1 MPDESSPEGL
11 TDFQVEVARV
21 FFGLAESE
29 GFLLAGGAALVAQAL
44 TDRPTQD
51 LDFFAGPD
59 SGDVVVA
66 RDAFETAVQERGWS
80 VRRVRDGVTFCRLV
94 VSGSDSLVVDLALDT
109 PPSRPPTASFI
120 GPTFDLEELAGRK
133 TLALFDRAEARDFT
147 DVYALVQRYGK
158 ELLLARAPLKSTWGS
173 TWRSSRRCSERCPA
187 SRTANS
193 PSPVT
198 ECRNFDRS
206 SRAGPSSWSTTS
218 LVDHP
223 LWIGCPWRCP

>member
-1 MPDESSPEGL
+1 MSDESSPEGL

-59 SGDVVVA
+59 SGSVVVA
-66 RDAFETAVQERGWS
+66 RDAFETAAQERGWS

-158 ELLLARAPLKSTWGS
+158 ELLLARAAEVDMGFDMAVFAQMLGTLSRFEDGELPIPGGRVSEL
-173 TWRSSRRCSERCPA
+173 RSFFA
-187 SRTANS
+187 SWA
-193 PSPVT
+193 V
-198 ECRNFDRS
+198 E
-206 SRAGPSSWSTTS
+206 
-218 LVDHP
+218 LVDS
-223 LWIGCPWRCP
+223 LAS

>member
-44 TDRPTQD
+44 TDRPTRD
-51 LDFFAGPD
+51 LGFSVGPD
-59 SGDVVVA
+59 SGNVVVA
-66 RDAFETAVQERGWS
+66 WDAFETAAQERGWS

-158 ELLLARAPLKSTWGS
+158 ELLLARAAEVDMGFDVAVFAQMLGTLSRFEDGELPIPGDRVPEL
-173 TWRSSRRCSERCPA
+173 RSFF
-187 SRTANS
+187 ANWA
-193 PSPVT
+193 V
-198 ECRNFDRS
+198 E
-206 SRAGPSSWSTTS
+206 
-218 LVDHP
+218 LVDS
-223 LWIGCPWRCP
+223 LAS

>member
-1 MPDESSPEGL
+1 MPEESSPGGL

-59 SGDVVVA
+59 SGNVVVA
-66 RDAFETAVQERGWS
+66 RDAFETAAQERGWS

-133 TLALFDRAEARDFT
+133 ALALFDRAEARDFT

-158 ELLLARAPLKSTWGS
+158 GLLLARAAEVDMGFDMAVFAQMLGTLSRFEDSELPIPGDRVSEL
-173 TWRSSRRCSERCPA
+173 RSFFA
-187 SRTANS
+187 SWAA
-193 PSPVT
+193 
-198 ECRNFDRS
+198 E
-206 SRAGPSSWSTTS
+206 
-218 LVDHP
+218 LVDS
-223 LWIGCPWRCP
+223 LAS

>member
-59 SGDVVVA
+59 SGDVIAA
-66 RDAFETAVQERGWS
+66 RDAFETAAQERGWS

-94 VSGSDSLVVDLALDT
+94 VSGPDSLVVDLALDT

-158 ELLLARAPLKSTWGS
+158 QLLLARAAEVDMGFDMAVFAQMLGTLSRFEDGELPFPSGQVSEL
-173 TWRSSRRCSERCPA
+173 RSFFA
-187 SRTANS
+187 SWA
-193 PSPVT
+193 V
-198 ECRNFDRS
+198 E
-206 SRAGPSSWSTTS
+206 
-218 LVDHP
+218 LVDD
-223 LWIGCPWRCP
+223 RAR